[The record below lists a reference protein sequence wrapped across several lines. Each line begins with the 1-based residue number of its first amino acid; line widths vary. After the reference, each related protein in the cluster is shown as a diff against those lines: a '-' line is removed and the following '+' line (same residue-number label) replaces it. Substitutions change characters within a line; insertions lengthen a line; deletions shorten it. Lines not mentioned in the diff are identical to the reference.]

1 MLNTISSVYFV
12 RVFSNMFYE
21 SKIQNR
27 FISVDQ
33 LEQESAERVEQ
44 EEQTPTTGI
53 HLTDVSKK

>member
-1 MLNTISSVYFV
+1 
-12 RVFSNMFYE
+12 MFYE

-53 HLTDVSKK
+53 HLTDVSQK

>member
-53 HLTDVSKK
+53 HLTDVSQK